1 MKLKNIVIVVKDIE
15 SSKQF
20 YKELFGLDV
29 ILDQE
34 GNAILTEGLVLQES
48 KVWEETLG
56 QKVVWKNH
64 ASELYFEE
72 TDLELFLEKLQKY
85 EGKIVFLGDGVPVFR
100 EDLTERIL
108 KDREIWFAPAQ
119 MNRQRAASVGSLA
132 LWYYEAGK
140 VETAAEHQ
148 PDYLRVSQAERERK
162 ERLGHDSVSM

>member
-1 MKLKNIVIVVKDIE
+1 MKLKNIVIVVKDVE
-15 SSKQF
+15 RSKQF

-34 GNAILTEGLVLQES
+34 GNVILTEGLVLQES

-85 EGKIVFLGDGVPVFR
+85 E
-100 EDLTERIL
+100 
-108 KDREIWFAPAQ
+108 REIKIL
-119 MNRQRAASVGSLA
+119 SLP
-132 LWYYEAGK
+132 E
-140 VETAAEHQ
+140 AAEGARRAVRLYD
-148 PDYLRVSQAERERK
+148 PDGNMIEVGEAQG
-162 ERLGHDSVSM
+162 RL

>member
-1 MKLKNIVIVVKDIE
+1 MKLKNIVIVVKDVE
-15 SSKQF
+15 RSKQF

-85 EGKIVFLGDGVPVFR
+85 E
-100 EDLTERIL
+100 
-108 KDREIWFAPAQ
+108 REIQYVYLPEEGESKKRAVRLYDLDGNMIEVGEVSW
-119 MNRQRAASVGSLA
+119 QRV
-132 LWYYEAGK
+132 
-140 VETAAEHQ
+140 
-148 PDYLRVSQAERERK
+148 
-162 ERLGHDSVSM
+162 

>member
-15 SSKQF
+15 RSKQF

-34 GNAILTEGLVLQES
+34 GNAILTEGLVLQEA

-85 EGKIVFLGDGVPVFR
+85 E
-100 EDLTERIL
+100 
-108 KDREIWFAPAQ
+108 REIQ
-119 MNRQRAASVGSLA
+119 ILSLP
-132 LWYYEAGK
+132 E
-140 VETAAEHQ
+140 AAEGARRAVRLYD
-148 PDYLRVSQAERERK
+148 PDGNMIEVGEAQG
-162 ERLGHDSVSM
+162 RL

>member
-15 SSKQF
+15 RSKQF

-72 TDLELFLEKLQKY
+72 TDLEFFLEKLQKY
-85 EGKIVFLGDGVPVFR
+85 E
-100 EDLTERIL
+100 
-108 KDREIWFAPAQ
+108 REIQ
-119 MNRQRAASVGSLA
+119 VLSLS
-132 LWYYEAGK
+132 E
-140 VETAAEHQ
+140 AAEGA
-148 PDYLRVSQAERERK
+148 RRAV
-162 ERLGHDSVSM
+162 RLYDLDGNMIEVGEAQGRL

>member
-56 QKVVWKNH
+56 QKVIWKNH

-85 EGKIVFLGDGVPVFR
+85 E
-100 EDLTERIL
+100 
-108 KDREIWFAPAQ
+108 REIQILSWP
-119 MNRQRAASVGSLA
+119 
-132 LWYYEAGK
+132 E
-140 VETAAEHQ
+140 AAEGARRAVRLYD
-148 PDYLRVSQAERERK
+148 PDGNMIEVGEAQG
-162 ERLGHDSVSM
+162 RL

>member
-72 TDLELFLEKLQKY
+72 TDLFWKSFNSMSRKFSMFICRKKEKARSVQ
-85 EGKIVFLGDGVPVFR
+85 LGSMI
-100 EDLTERIL
+100 LTEI
-108 KDREIWFAPAQ
+108 
-119 MNRQRAASVGSLA
+119 
-132 LWYYEAGK
+132 
-140 VETAAEHQ
+140 
-148 PDYLRVSQAERERK
+148 
-162 ERLGHDSVSM
+162 

>member
-1 MKLKNIVIVVKDIE
+1 MKLKNIVIVVKDVE
-15 SSKQF
+15 RTKQF

-85 EGKIVFLGDGVPVFR
+85 E
-100 EDLTERIL
+100 
-108 KDREIWFAPAQ
+108 REIKIL
-119 MNRQRAASVGSLA
+119 SLP
-132 LWYYEAGK
+132 E
-140 VETAAEHQ
+140 AAEGARRAVRLYD
-148 PDYLRVSQAERERK
+148 PDGNMIEVGEVSWQRV
-162 ERLGHDSVSM
+162 

>member
-1 MKLKNIVIVVKDIE
+1 MKLKNIVIVVKDVE
-15 SSKQF
+15 RSKQF

-85 EGKIVFLGDGVPVFR
+85 E
-100 EDLTERIL
+100 
-108 KDREIWFAPAQ
+108 REIQ
-119 MNRQRAASVGSLA
+119 ILSLP
-132 LWYYEAGK
+132 E
-140 VETAAEHQ
+140 AAEGARRAVRLYD
-148 PDYLRVSQAERERK
+148 PDGNMIEVGEAQG
-162 ERLGHDSVSM
+162 RL

>member
-34 GNAILTEGLVLQES
+34 GNAILTEGLGLQES

-85 EGKIVFLGDGVPVFR
+85 E
-100 EDLTERIL
+100 
-108 KDREIWFAPAQ
+108 REIKIL
-119 MNRQRAASVGSLA
+119 SLP
-132 LWYYEAGK
+132 E
-140 VETAAEHQ
+140 AAEGARRAVRLYD
-148 PDYLRVSQAERERK
+148 PDGNMIEVGEAQG
-162 ERLGHDSVSM
+162 RL

>member
-34 GNAILTEGLVLQES
+34 GNAILTEGLVLQET

-72 TDLELFLEKLQKY
+72 TDLELFLEKLQMS
-85 EGKIVFLGDGVPVFR
+85 GKSRYSLGRKRQKVRDG
-100 EDLTERIL
+100 
-108 KDREIWFAPAQ
+108 Q
-119 MNRQRAASVGSLA
+119 C
-132 LWYYEAGK
+132 
-140 VETAAEHQ
+140 
-148 PDYLRVSQAERERK
+148 
-162 ERLGHDSVSM
+162 VSMTLTVI

>member
-15 SSKQF
+15 RSKQF

-72 TDLELFLEKLQKY
+72 TDLDLFLEKLQQY
-85 EGKIVFLGDGVPVFR
+85 EQKIQYVYLPEEGESKKRAVRLYDLDGNMIEVGEVS
-100 EDLTERIL
+100 
-108 KDREIWFAPAQ
+108 W
-119 MNRQRAASVGSLA
+119 QRV
-132 LWYYEAGK
+132 
-140 VETAAEHQ
+140 
-148 PDYLRVSQAERERK
+148 
-162 ERLGHDSVSM
+162 

>member
-85 EGKIVFLGDGVPVFR
+85 EWEIKIL
-100 EDLTERIL
+100 
-108 KDREIWFAPAQ
+108 
-119 MNRQRAASVGSLA
+119 SLP
-132 LWYYEAGK
+132 E
-140 VETAAEHQ
+140 AAEGARQ
-148 PDYLRVSQAERERK
+148 AVRLYDPDGNMIEVGEAQG
-162 ERLGHDSVSM
+162 RL

>member
-1 MKLKNIVIVVKDIE
+1 MKLKNIAIVVKDIE

-85 EGKIVFLGDGVPVFR
+85 E
-100 EDLTERIL
+100 
-108 KDREIWFAPAQ
+108 REIKILSLPEAVEGARRAVRLYDPDGNMIEVGEAQ
-119 MNRQRAASVGSLA
+119 G
-132 LWYYEAGK
+132 
-140 VETAAEHQ
+140 
-148 PDYLRVSQAERERK
+148 
-162 ERLGHDSVSM
+162 RL

>member
-72 TDLELFLEKLQKY
+72 TDLELFLEKLQQY
-85 EGKIVFLGDGVPVFR
+85 EQKIQYVYLPEEGESKKRAVRLYDLDGNMIEVG
-100 EDLTERIL
+100 E
-108 KDREIWFAPAQ
+108 AQ
-119 MNRQRAASVGSLA
+119 G
-132 LWYYEAGK
+132 
-140 VETAAEHQ
+140 
-148 PDYLRVSQAERERK
+148 
-162 ERLGHDSVSM
+162 RL

>member
-1 MKLKNIVIVVKDIE
+1 MKLKNIVIVVKDVE
-15 SSKQF
+15 RSKQF

-85 EGKIVFLGDGVPVFR
+85 E
-100 EDLTERIL
+100 
-108 KDREIWFAPAQ
+108 REIQILSWP
-119 MNRQRAASVGSLA
+119 
-132 LWYYEAGK
+132 E
-140 VETAAEHQ
+140 AAEGARRAVRLYD
-148 PDYLRVSQAERERK
+148 PDGNMIEVGEAQG
-162 ERLGHDSVSM
+162 RL

>member
-1 MKLKNIVIVVKDIE
+1 MKFKNIVIVVKDIE

-85 EGKIVFLGDGVPVFR
+85 E
-100 EDLTERIL
+100 
-108 KDREIWFAPAQ
+108 REIQILSWP
-119 MNRQRAASVGSLA
+119 
-132 LWYYEAGK
+132 E
-140 VETAAEHQ
+140 AAEGARRAVRLYD
-148 PDYLRVSQAERERK
+148 PDGNMIEVGEAQG
-162 ERLGHDSVSM
+162 RL

>member
-72 TDLELFLEKLQKY
+72 TVLELFLKKLQKY
-85 EGKIVFLGDGVPVFR
+85 V
-100 EDLTERIL
+100 
-108 KDREIWFAPAQ
+108 REIQ
-119 MNRQRAASVGSLA
+119 ILSLPD
-132 LWYYEAGK
+132 
-140 VETAAEHQ
+140 AAEGARRAVRLYD
-148 PDYLRVSQAERERK
+148 PDGNMIEVGEAQG
-162 ERLGHDSVSM
+162 RL

>member
-48 KVWEETLG
+48 KVWEETLV

-85 EGKIVFLGDGVPVFR
+85 E
-100 EDLTERIL
+100 
-108 KDREIWFAPAQ
+108 REIKIL
-119 MNRQRAASVGSLA
+119 SLP
-132 LWYYEAGK
+132 E
-140 VETAAEHQ
+140 AAEGARRAVRLYD
-148 PDYLRVSQAERERK
+148 PDGNMIEVGEAQG
-162 ERLGHDSVSM
+162 RL

>member
-85 EGKIVFLGDGVPVFR
+85 E
-100 EDLTERIL
+100 
-108 KDREIWFAPAQ
+108 REIQILSWPEATEGARRAVRFYDPNGNMIEVGEAQ
-119 MNRQRAASVGSLA
+119 G
-132 LWYYEAGK
+132 
-140 VETAAEHQ
+140 
-148 PDYLRVSQAERERK
+148 
-162 ERLGHDSVSM
+162 RL

>member
-72 TDLELFLEKLQKY
+72 TDLELFLENLQKY
-85 EGKIVFLGDGVPVFR
+85 E
-100 EDLTERIL
+100 
-108 KDREIWFAPAQ
+108 REIKIL
-119 MNRQRAASVGSLA
+119 SLP
-132 LWYYEAGK
+132 E
-140 VETAAEHQ
+140 AAEGARRAVRLYD
-148 PDYLRVSQAERERK
+148 PDGNMIEVGEAQG
-162 ERLGHDSVSM
+162 RL

>member
-85 EGKIVFLGDGVPVFR
+85 E
-100 EDLTERIL
+100 
-108 KDREIWFAPAQ
+108 REIQILSWP
-119 MNRQRAASVGSLA
+119 
-132 LWYYEAGK
+132 E
-140 VETAAEHQ
+140 AAEDARRAVRLYD
-148 PDYLRVSQAERERK
+148 PDGNMIEVGEAQG
-162 ERLGHDSVSM
+162 RL